1 MVPARH
7 GRGWIGRALGLS
19 LALLIVAAVWS
30 PTAVAQAWPRCIDI
44 CTAND
49 IQVMDVYLAGI
60 SSCSGATQMGQLYV
74 TLSGQRTYHCVLVV
88 VDVWVNGSLVKPDL
102 WRVVTTR
109 FDGPA
114 SVPFYVGDITWTCNQ
129 RVEIRNIYVAWAP
142 KEGCTGTCVEYR
154 AGSKC
159 TSAPTYV
166 VYAPL
171 EADFGTPA
179 SGCAPL
185 AVQFTDLTTGG
196 MDTSPYTYAWDFDGD
211 GAVDSTDP
219 NPQHTYTQAG
229 SYTVKLTVTDALGTT
244 DSETKTNYITA
255 TSCGVDLVVTKSVAP
270 VTARVGDI
278 LAYTIGVK
286 NEGLS
291 SATNAVLTDFLPS
304 GLSNTQYSKNGG
316 PWQSYDSGSPIAL
329 GTIAPNG
336 TATVLIHGTATCS
349 AVGTLLNLASASSD
363 GPETNP
369 WSNQASVSSSV
380 VDDQP
385 PTISCPP
392 DVTVNADLGQCT
404 ASGVGLGVPTTSD
417 NCTVNPATND
427 APATFPIGTTTVTW
441 TVTDASGNRATCTQ
455 RVIVVDN
462 QAPTISCPG
471 NVTVSTGPGRTTCD
485 QVATWVAP
493 TASDNCSGV
502 SLSSTHNPGAVFPL
516 GTTTVTYTA
525 RDGAG
530 NEATC
535 TFTVTVVDSTPPT
548 IIGCPG
554 NVAVSTG
561 PGRTTCDQVATWVA
575 PTASDN
581 CSGVSLSS
589 THNPGAVFPLG
600 TTTVTYTAR
609 DGAGNTASC
618 SFTVTVI
625 DNTPPTIS
633 CPPNLTDVSTD
644 PGKCYATNVALGT
657 PTTSDNCGGVLT
669 VVNDAPAQFPKGD
682 TVVKWTV
689 TDTSGNSATC
699 QQTVT
704 VKDHEAPTISC
715 PANIT
720 RRNDPGICQ
729 AYVTVPTPSTADN
742 CGVASVINDYTG
754 NDDASA
760 VYPVGTTTVTW
771 TVTDIHGNTARC
783 SFLVTI
789 QDVDH
794 CGNHPPT
801 AVDDTYT
808 TPEDTLLAAN
818 NSGPGRQSV
827 LANDSDPDG
836 DPLAVSLV
844 SNVLHGTLALASDG
858 TFTYLPF
865 AEWSGTDQF
874 TYSVDDG
881 KGGTAYAQATIIVT
895 PVNDP
900 PLAMDDVATT
910 SEDTPVVVNVPLN
923 DTDVDGN
930 LAPTTVAI
938 VDGPDNGTAIVNP
951 LTGQVTYTPDPNYNG
966 PDTFTYQ
973 ICDTDGLC
981 DTATVTVDVG
991 GLNDPPLAVDDP
1003 ATTPEDTPVEIPVLV
1018 NDSDPDGTLNPAT
1031 VAIVS
1036 GPDHGSVAIV
1046 GGVVTYTPDPGFHG
1060 IDRFTYTV
1068 ADNEGATSNVATVT
1082 IRIPAG
1088 TIPPVAVD
1096 DLATTNPGT
1105 PVAVDILLND
1115 WDTDGVVVPSTVR
1128 IISQPANGTVVVN
1141 PDGTITYTPQD
1152 GFAGTDQF
1160 TYTVED
1166 DDGNVSNTA
1175 LVTIE
1180 VPGVAGGGGAVAD
1193 SCAGKIVISEIGW
1206 AGTAADARDEWIE
1219 LRNLGTVSVDLTGW
1233 TLRWRRTRPVSVE
1246 DYEWK
1251 VVELYGVVLPGE
1263 VSACQEAEQE
1273 RVLPVEI
1280 SRRDETSWLVV
1291 GDVVPATREYYLL
1304 ERRHE
1309 ETISNVLS
1317 SQVYDLNLALG
1328 LELTDVGDELQL
1340 VNAEG
1345 VVVDTAN
1352 AFHPGEDGWAA
1363 GNAAMFASMERTDLL
1378 GPDAADNWHTNLG
1391 LITHGLDSAK
1401 KPLIATAAV
1410 RNSADLDALILSVG
1424 IEPTQIGAGESIEVT
1439 LDLTKK
1445 ERKEGGW
1452 PWIYVVRP
1460 DLAAAAGGGGAVEG
1474 SGYSFAGRQVDQRY
1488 VLRINTAGLAAGTY
1502 DFWVVVA
1509 PGKAVLIPIVVL

>member
-1 MVPARH
+1 MAAR
-7 GRGWIGRALGLS
+7 GIVSGTTGGTCRRPFGIS
-19 LALLIVAAVWS
+19 LARAASAGKPWSAAKGSVILVLAFLVAISAFGFAVRAIDIPMAATPVKGLWTNAVPSSAATIS
-30 PTAVAQAWPRCIDI
+30 PTSPAVE
-44 CTAND
+44 
-49 IQVMDVYLAGI
+49 
-60 SSCSGATQMGQLYV
+60 AT
-74 TLSGQRTYHCVLVV
+74 
-88 VDVWVNGSLVKPDL
+88 
-102 WRVVTTR
+102 
-109 FDGPA
+109 
-114 SVPFYVGDITWTCNQ
+114 
-129 RVEIRNIYVAWAP
+129 IRW
-142 KEGCTGTCVEYR
+142 
-154 AGSKC
+154 
-159 TSAPTYV
+159 
-166 VYAPL
+166 
-171 EADFGTPA
+171 GTPA
-179 SGCAPL
+179 PGSPDRSGYTFVANSGLTAITPGVDFLVGTFTHNNWPITGTTITQVNLQVTLYFANPTIGAATATFLLGHDETPNFPDEEYSPAPGCAEDQTRCCTSCKYKVPENSECYGC
-185 AVQFTDLTTGG
+185 ADRVQFSTSSVLVNIGGNIICTLALSFDTGLVFYTAERANNTTDLYGRLTCPMAQLTVKKHVVNNDCGSATAGAWTVRVSDGGGTIVESDPGSEAGTTYVLAPG
-196 MDTSPYTYAWDFDGD
+196 
-211 GAVDSTDP
+211 
-219 NPQHTYTQAG
+219 TYTVSEVGGPSGYVASFSGDCTPAG
-229 SYTVKLTVTDALGTT
+229 TVT
-244 DSETKTNYITA
+244 
-255 TSCGVDLVVTKSVAP
+255 
-270 VTARVGDI
+270 
-278 LAYTIGVK
+278 
-286 NEGLS
+286 
-291 SATNAVLTDFLPS
+291 
-304 GLSNTQYSKNGG
+304 
-316 PWQSYDSGSPIAL
+316 
-329 GTIAPNG
+329 
-336 TATVLIHGTATCS
+336 
-349 AVGTLLNLASASSD
+349 LASGDSKMVTVINNDPAD
-363 GPETNP
+363 VT
-369 WSNQASVSSSV
+369 
-380 VDDQP
+380 P
-385 PTISCPP
+385 PTI
-392 DVTVNADLGQCT
+392 AG
-404 ASGVGLGVPTTSD
+404 
-417 NCTVNPATND
+417 
-427 APATFPIGTTTVTW
+427 
-441 TVTDASGNRATCTQ
+441 
-455 RVIVVDN
+455 
-462 QAPTISCPG
+462 CPG
-471 NVTVSTGPGRTTCD
+471 NVTVYTGPGRPTCD
-485 QVATWVAP
+485 QMATWTVP
-493 TASDNCSGV
+493 TATDNCAVISFT
-502 SLSSTHNPGAVFPL
+502 STHSPGAAFPV

-525 RDGAG
+525 RDA
-530 NEATC
+530 
-535 TFTVTVVDSTPPT
+535 
-548 IIGCPG
+548 
-554 NVAVSTG
+554 
-561 PGRTTCDQVATWVA
+561 
-575 PTASDN
+575 
-581 CSGVSLSS
+581 
-589 THNPGAVFPLG
+589 
-600 TTTVTYTAR
+600 
-609 DGAGNTASC
+609 AGNTASC

-633 CPPNLTDVSTD
+633 CPANLTDVPTD
-644 PGKCYATNVALGT
+644 AGKCYATNVALGT